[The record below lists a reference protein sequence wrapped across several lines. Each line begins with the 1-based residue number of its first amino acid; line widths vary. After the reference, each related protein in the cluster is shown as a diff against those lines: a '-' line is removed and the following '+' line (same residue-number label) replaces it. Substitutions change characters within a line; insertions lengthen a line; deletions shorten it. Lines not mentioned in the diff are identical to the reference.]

1 MQTGVYKIKH
11 LKITVLIFG
20 LLFVF
25 SCNPTKKL
33 KPNEYLL
40 EKNIIEDK
48 HTGLDEAEVE
58 TYIRQKPNRKILK
71 TVEFHLW
78 LYNTIDQSKIPA
90 AREKRNKKFER
101 KNARRQL
108 KTDRKNRK
116 IERKNEK
123 IRRKN
128 IEREKKGYEPKP
140 LHEAKKPKLKDP
152 AKLTWRETIMDAGE
166 APVVL
171 DSFQTKVSRE
181 QIQKYLYTKGYFNS
195 RCTDSVVKVD
205 YKKFLFFK
213 YKKKR
218 AYVHYRITK
227 STPYVIHDIK
237 YKIPDEQLSYYI
249 FQDTIHSLIKR
260 GARYDADV
268 LQKERERI
276 VANQK
281 NNGYFEFAQ
290 DYIYF
295 LIDTNLNNHALIVTM
310 GIKNFAYKDL
320 ENGDTILTRPHT
332 RYFINKIYIIT
343 DYKLANK
350 TGYTDSIPYNGV
362 TFLNNGGR
370 RLRFKK
376 KDLANKVMFHE
387 GEIFVNSEAE
397 ETYSKLA
404 DLRVFKNVNLLFLKA
419 PGTSDR
425 LNCFIQLMPIMKQNF
440 TVETEATNTVGNLG
454 IAGSF
459 VYQNRNL
466 FRGAELL
473 ELKLRGGLTAQ
484 TNFVK
489 EEGDVQNDF
498 FAAFNTFQFGPEL
511 NLYVPKQLFPFS
523 VFKFNKNAAP
533 KTVFTSSFNYQKRP
547 EFSRSLSN
555 VSYGFQYKSGEFI
568 RQSIVPFEFNVIK
581 VGNLSTG
588 FNNELN
594 NSNNLFLKNTF
605 IDHITTVSRYSF
617 SYNNQTPRNA
627 NSRRYLTYLKLDVES
642 SGNILRGLYNLTNQ
656 PKDTAGRYHILDVPF
671 SQFLRFAYDYRLYK
685 NIRKLGRLVFRAT
698 GGVGKPLHNR
708 RVLPYEK
715 SFFGGGPNSIRA
727 WKARTVGPGS
737 YNSENDGNFDQIG
750 DAQLEFNFEY
760 RFNIYKFLN
769 GAWFVDAGNIWLRK
783 PDPNKPGADFKLD
796 RFYKEFATGSGFGLR
811 ADFSFFIIRLDAA
824 FKLYDPKYAEG
835 NRWTFDKKPI
845 KGTVVNF
852 GIGYPF

>member
-1 MQTGVYKIKH
+1 MQKRVRKIKH

-20 LLFVF
+20 LVFAF

-58 TYIRQKPNRKILK
+58 SYIRQKPNRKILK
-71 TVEFHLW
+71 TVQFHLW

-90 AREKRNKKFER
+90 AREKRNKKYER
-101 KNARRQL
+101 INEKRKL
-108 KTDRKNRK
+108 KTDRKNKK

-123 IRRKN
+123 IRLKN
-128 IEREKKGYEPKP
+128 IEREKKGYESKP
-140 LHEAKKPKLKDP
+140 LRQPKTPKLKDP
-152 AKLTWRETIMDAGE
+152 AKLTWRENVMDAGE

-181 QIQKYLYTKGYFNS
+181 QIQKYLFTKGYFNS
-195 RCTDSVVKVD
+195 KATDSVVKTD
-205 YKKFLFFK
+205 AKKFLFVT

-218 AYVHYRITK
+218 AYVHYRISK
-227 STPYVIHDIK
+227 STPYHIK
-237 YKIPDEQLSYYI
+237 NITYKIPDEQLSYYV
-249 FQDTIHSLIKR
+249 FQDTLHSLIKR
-260 GARYDADV
+260 GMRYDEDV

-276 VANQK
+276 VATQK
-281 NNGYFEFAQ
+281 NNGYFEFSQ
-290 DYIYF
+290 EYIYYRV
-295 LIDTNLNNHALIVTM
+295 DTNLNNHELNLIL

-320 ENGDTILTRPHT
+320 TNGDTILTRPHT
-332 RYFINKIYIIT
+332 RYYINKIYIIP
-343 DYKLANK
+343 DYLVGNK
-350 TGYTDSIPYNGV
+350 SGYKDSVVYNGV
-362 TFLNNGGR
+362 TFLYSDK
-370 RLRFKK
+370 LKFKK
-376 KDLANKVMFHE
+376 RDIANKVMFHE
-387 GEIFVNSEAE
+387 GEIFVNAAAE
-397 ETYSKLA
+397 ETYGKLT
-404 DLRVFKNVNLLFLKA
+404 DLRAFKNVNLLFLKT

-425 LNCFIQLMPIMKQNF
+425 LDCFIQLMPIMKQNF
-440 TVETEATNTVGNLG
+440 TVETEGTNTTGNLG
-454 IAGSF
+454 VAGSF

-466 FRGAELL
+466 LRGAELL

-484 TNFVK
+484 SNFVK
-489 EEGDVQNDF
+489 EEGDVNNDF
-498 FAAFNTFQFGPEL
+498 FQAFNTFQFGPEL

-523 VFKFNKNAAP
+523 VFRFNKNAAP
-533 KTVFTSSFNYQKRP
+533 KTVFTSSFNYQQRP
-547 EFSRSLSN
+547 EFARSLSN

-568 RQSIVPFEFNVIK
+568 RQSIVPFEFSIIK
-581 VGNLSTG
+581 VSNLSAD
-588 FNNELN
+588 FQSELN

-605 IDHITTVSRYSF
+605 IDHVTTVSRYSF
-617 SYNNQTPRNA
+617 SYNNQTAKNA
-627 NSRRYLTYLKLDVES
+627 NSRKYFTYLKLDAES
-642 SGNILRGLYNLTNQ
+642 SGNIMRGLYNLTGQ
-656 PKDTAGRYHILDVPF
+656 PKDTAGRYYILNVPF
-671 SQFLRFAYDYRLYK
+671 AQFLRLAYDYRLYK
-685 NIRKLGRLVFRAT
+685 NIRKSGRLVFRAT
-698 GGVGKPLHNR
+698 GGVGKPLHNL

-715 SFFGGGPNSIRA
+715 SFFGGGPNSVRA

-750 DAQLEFNFEY
+750 DAQLEFNIEY

-783 PDPNKPGADFKLD
+783 PDPQKPGADFKLD

-824 FKLYDPKYAEG
+824 FKLYDPKYIEG

-845 KGTVVNF
+845 RGTVLNF